1 VSEDCLPPAS
11 ADYVPPASILL
22 VDDYPANVLALEAI
36 LQPLGHRLVR
46 ANSGEEALKAVL
58 RDEFALIIMDVQMP
72 RMDGFQTAAMIK
84 TRDRSRHIPIIFLTA
99 ISKDAAHV
107 FKGYAHGAVDYL
119 LKPFDP
125 QILRT
130 KVSVFVELWQRGEL
144 LKQREAELR
153 ELERERIER
162 ESEARY
168 QALIESMPQ
177 CVLAMRPDGSLYYC
191 NRVWC
196 LYTGLD
202 TEATRTRS
210 WEAVHAD
217 DRIAA
222 QAAWKEALAEHQ
234 PLQRELRLTRAR
246 DGAQRWHLLQ
256 VLPQFGADGSL
267 SGWIATAEDIHDARE
282 IRVQL
287 ESANRAK
294 DEFLAT
300 ISHELRNPLNAIVG
314 WTRMLQSG
322 KLDATR
328 SARAIEAIERNAA
341 VQAALVEDMLDVSR
355 IITGKLVLR
364 VGAVD
369 LRAVVGAALDTVRM
383 AAEAKQIDVTLDLD
397 ETLDLASGDPERL
410 QQVVWNLLSNAIKFT
425 PRGGKVEVRTQ
436 REGSHVLLTVQ
447 DTGKGIPQDF
457 LPYAFERF
465 RQADSTSTRVHG
477 GLGLGLAIV
486 RHLVEL
492 HGGTVSVASEGEGC
506 GATFSVRLPLRA
518 VATVTTGDEGPPGA
532 RQERERRQLGREDPL
547 RGLRVMVV
555 DDEPDARE
563 LLVALLEHHGAVVR
577 AAASV
582 DEALPLLERERPDVL
597 VSDIGMPGADGYEL
611 IRRVRACDAAAG
623 GVTPAAA
630 LTGFARPEDGRRAL
644 EAGFNTHLCKP
655 VDPVELVE
663 TVETLAR
670 SRLQPEH
677 HPGASVQPEH
687 HAEAS
692 AQSATQ

>member
-1 VSEDCLPPAS
+1 L
-11 ADYVPPASILL
+11 
-22 VDDYPANVLALEAI
+22 
-36 LQPLGHRLVR
+36 
-46 ANSGEEALKAVL
+46 
-58 RDEFALIIMDVQMP
+58 DVQMP

-125 QILRT
+125 QILRS

-144 LKQREAELR
+144 LQRREAELR

-168 QALIESMPQ
+168 RALIESMPQ

-202 TEATRTRS
+202 AEATRTGG
-210 WEAVHAD
+210 WQTVHD
-217 DRIAA
+217 EDRNAA
-222 QAAWKEALAEHQ
+222 RAAWKEALAEHQ
-234 PLQRELRLTRAR
+234 PLQRELRLVRAR
-246 DGAQRWHLLQ
+246 DGARRWHLLQ
-256 VLPQFGADGSL
+256 VLPQFGADGQL

-282 IRVQL
+282 IRVAL
-287 ESANRAK
+287 EGANRAK

-322 KLDATR
+322 KLDA
-328 SARAIEAIERNAA
+328 ARATRALEAIERNAA

-383 AAEAKQIDVTLDLD
+383 AAEAKQIDVRLDLD
-397 ETLDLASGDPERL
+397 ETVDPASGDPERL

-425 PRGGKVEVRTQ
+425 PRGGSVEVRTK
-436 REGSHVLLTVQ
+436 REGSQVLLTVR
-447 DTGKGIPQDF
+447 DTGKGIPPEF
-457 LPYAFERF
+457 LPYAFDRF
-465 RQADSTSTRVHG
+465 RQADSTSSRVHG

-506 GATFSVRLPLRA
+506 GATFTVRLPLRA
-518 VATVTTGDEGPPGA
+518 VAAVSTGGEVLPGA
-532 RQERERRQLGREDPL
+532 RQERERRPLGANDPL

-563 LLVALLEHHGAVVR
+563 LLVALLEHHGAAVR
-577 AAASV
+577 AAGSV
-582 DEALPLLERERPDVL
+582 DEALPLIERERPDVL

-611 IRRVRACDAAAG
+611 IRRVRARDAAAG
-623 GVTPAAA
+623 ALTPAAA

-663 TVETLAR
+663 TVDTLAR
-670 SRLQPEH
+670 SRSQPEH
-677 HPGASVQPEH
+677 NPD
-687 HAEAS
+687 AS